1 MAYISYNKLWESEFN
16 GIVFKRD
23 KLQDSKMNQLKLE
36 IHDTYKK
43 MKK

>member
-1 MAYISYNKLWESEFN
+1 MAYISLQQILGEWIWWYRSQ
-16 GIVFKRD
+16 RD
-23 KLQDSKMNQLKLE
+23 KLQGLNVNQLKLE